1 MIQNSLDNM
10 QHDNILFDDDVQLE
24 ALAAPLSPFE
34 IDLKHKLVTL
44 NSFEANNHDFQHNLT
59 FSIDLFCF
67 QSHPLSN
74 KKSSFSST
82 DLCRNAFLDLEFVDF
97 NSR

>member
-34 IDLKHKLVTL
+34 IELKPDLVTL
-44 NSFEANNHDFQHNLT
+44 DPSFEATNHDFRDNQAFT
-59 FSIDLFCF
+59 IDLYSFDAFVF
-67 QSHPLSN
+67 QTKYNLLLN
-74 KKSSFSST
+74 
-82 DLCRNAFLDLEFVDF
+82 
-97 NSR
+97 